1 MGLFNSFNIS
11 ASALSAQRL
20 RMDIISQNIA
30 NVNTTRTE
38 DGTPYRRKTV
48 LFQEKKSTAPFSQF
62 LSEESKRK
70 YLTGSGVRVS
80 GIVEDPTPFKEV
92 YDPSHPDADEN
103 GIVRMPNVEIVTEMV
118 NMISATRAYEANVTA
133 LNASKSLA
141 LKALE
146 IGR

>member
-38 DGTPYRRKTV
+38 DGTPYRRKVV
-48 LFQEKKSTAPFSQF
+48 LFQEKKEAAPFSQY
-62 LSEESKRK
+62 LSEESRNR

-80 GIVEDPTPFKEV
+80 GIVEDTTPFKEV

-133 LNASKSLA
+133 LNASKSMA
-141 LKALE
+141 MKALE

>member
-1 MGLFNSFNIS
+1 MGLFDSFNIS

-38 DGTPYRRKTV
+38 DGMPYRRKMV
-48 LFQEKKSTAPFSQF
+48 LFQEKQADIPFSQY
-62 LSEESKRK
+62 LSEESRSK
-70 YLTGSGVRVS
+70 YLVGGGVRVS
-80 GIVEDPTPFKEV
+80 AIVEDQSPFKQV

-103 GIVRMPNVEIVTEMV
+103 GIVSMPNVEIVTEMV

-133 LNASKSLA
+133 LNSSKSMA

>member
-38 DGTPYRRKTV
+38 DGTPYRRKVV
-48 LFQEKKSTAPFSQF
+48 LFQEKKEAAPFSQY
-62 LSEESKRK
+62 LSEESRNR

-133 LNASKSLA
+133 LNASKSMA
-141 LKALE
+141 MKALE

>member
-30 NVNTTRTE
+30 NVNTTRTQ

-48 LFQEKKSTAPFSQF
+48 LFQEKEVPFSHY
-62 LSEESKRK
+62 LSRESREK
-70 YLTGSGVRVS
+70 YLSGSGVRVA
-80 GIVEDPTPFKEV
+80 GIVEDTSPFKEV

-103 GIVRMPNVEIVTEMV
+103 GIVRMPNVEIITEMV

-133 LNASKSLA
+133 LNSSKSMA

>member
-38 DGTPYRRKTV
+38 DGTPYRRKVV
-48 LFQEKKSTAPFSQF
+48 LFQEKKEAAPFSQY
-62 LSEESKRK
+62 LSEESRNR

-103 GIVRMPNVEIVTEMV
+103 GIVRMPNVEIVTE
-118 NMISATRAYEANVTA
+118 N
-133 LNASKSLA
+133 
-141 LKALE
+141 
-146 IGR
+146 G

>member
-1 MGLFNSFNIS
+1 MGLFDSFNIS

-30 NVNTTRTE
+30 NANTTRTE
-38 DGTPYRRKTV
+38 EGTPYRRKMV
-48 LFQEKKSTAPFSQF
+48 LFQEKESNIPFSQY
-62 LSEESKRK
+62 LSEESRTK
-70 YLTGSGVRVS
+70 YLVGSGVRVS
-80 GIVEDPTPFKEV
+80 GIVEDQSPFRQV

-103 GIVRMPNVEIVTEMV
+103 GIVSMPNVEIVTEMV

-133 LNASKSLA
+133 LNASKSMA
-141 LKALE
+141 MKALE